1 MFWQVILSQVKAAQD
16 EMGSHYIMH
25 DQKLRSGAGTRVGTR
40 GLDPMLRE
48 LLAATARGAT
58 KVKQLS
64 PKRGPRNYYKGK
76 GAASVGHH
84 TKKGQNQGACETSN
98 CPGNLL
104 SILCSV

>member
-1 MFWQVILSQVKAAQD
+1 
-16 EMGSHYIMH
+16 
-25 DQKLRSGAGTRVGTR
+25 
-40 GLDPMLRE
+40 MLRE

-84 TKKGQNQGACETSN
+84 TKKGEIQSACETSS
-98 CPGNLL
+98 CLL
-104 SILCSV
+104 NPLTVLRSV

>member
-1 MFWQVILSQVKAAQD
+1 
-16 EMGSHYIMH
+16 
-25 DQKLRSGAGTRVGTR
+25 
-40 GLDPMLRE
+40 MLRE

-84 TKKGQNQGACETSN
+84 TKKGEIQSACETSI
-98 CPGNLL
+98 CLL
-104 SILCSV
+104 NPLIVLRSV

>member
-1 MFWQVILSQVKAAQD
+1 MASLITSCMSKKF
-16 EMGSHYIMH
+16 
-25 DQKLRSGAGTRVGTR
+25 RSKAGTGVGLEDL
-40 GLDPMLRE
+40 GPMLRE

-84 TKKGQNQGACETSN
+84 TKKGEIQSAKTFSLV
-98 CPGNLL
+98 NL
-104 SILCSV
+104 